1 MMAKNS
7 GTPGHDGHR
16 QRLRQRFLNGGGDAL
31 PDYEMP
37 ELLLFQAMAR
47 QDTKPIAKHLIK
59 HFGSYAGVITAEPA
73 TLKEVD
79 GIGDATVAA
88 IKTVQAAVQRLAHNH
103 PSGDPKPSKAD
114 IKMTKKAAKAD
125 EKLGIQLH
133 DHLIM
138 TRDGH
143 TSFKEIGLL

>member
-16 QRLRQRFLNGGGDAL
+16 QRL
-31 PDYEMP
+31 
-37 ELLLFQAMAR
+37 
-47 QDTKPIAKHLIK
+47 IK
-59 HFGSYAGVITAEPA
+59 HFGSYADVITAEPA
-73 TLKEVD
+73 ALKEVD
-79 GIGDATVAA
+79 GIGDATVAV
-88 IKTVQAAVQRLAHNH
+88 IKTVQAAAQRLAHNH

-114 IKMTKKAAKAD
+114 IEMTKKVAEAG

-143 TSFKEIGLL
+143 NSFMEMGPL